1 MESASIIVG
10 ITLGIFSLGILAYP
24 FFKYKESI
32 VHSRTYS
39 ETGLGSDLNT
49 IYDAIKTLQLEY
61 QLNRITDKDFKEQL
75 DSYRI
80 QAANLLRAESRNSSD
95 IESFGD
101 RDEYSSKRLEKEILL
116 ARGLIS
122 EEASDPKIW
131 K

>member
-10 ITLGIFSLGILAYP
+10 IALGIFSLGILAYP
-24 FFKYKESI
+24 FFKYKQSI

-49 IYDAIKTLQLEY
+49 IYEAIKTLQLEY

-122 EEASDPKIW
+122 EEASDPKI
-131 K
+131 

>member
-24 FFKYKESI
+24 FFKYKQSI

-49 IYDAIKTLQLEY
+49 IYEAIKTLQLEY

-122 EEASDPKIW
+122 EEASDPKI
-131 K
+131 

>member
-24 FFKYKESI
+24 FFKYKQSI
-32 VHSRTYS
+32 GHSRTSS

-49 IYDAIKTLQLEY
+49 IYEAIKTLQLEY

-122 EEASDPKIW
+122 EEASDPKI
-131 K
+131 

>member
-24 FFKYKESI
+24 FFKYKQSI
-32 VHSRTYS
+32 VHSQTYS

-49 IYDAIKTLQLEY
+49 IYEAIKTLQLEY

-122 EEASDPKIW
+122 EEASDPKI
-131 K
+131 

>member
-24 FFKYKESI
+24 FFKYKQSI
-32 VHSRTYS
+32 GHSRTSS

-49 IYDAIKTLQLEY
+49 IYEAIKTLQLEY

-75 DSYRI
+75 DSYRL

-122 EEASDPKIW
+122 EEASDPKI
-131 K
+131 